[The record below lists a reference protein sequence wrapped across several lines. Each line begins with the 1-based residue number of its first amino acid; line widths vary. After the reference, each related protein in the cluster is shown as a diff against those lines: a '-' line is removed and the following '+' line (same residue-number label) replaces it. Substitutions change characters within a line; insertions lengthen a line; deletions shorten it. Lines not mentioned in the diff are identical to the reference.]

1 MADYNWTKIKKEY
14 ITSDTAS
21 YTTLAKKYGVAR
33 SAIAHRAGKERWV
46 EQKERYRNEL
56 ITKTVEAMQEKQ
68 LDKMKRIQDATD
80 RLLTKLEQAIDDL
93 DRQIVRDVT
102 KTKVIEYNNEMRP
115 DKPTKETIEEHEEV
129 KDVSTIID
137 RAGIK
142 AIASALRDIK
152 EIQMLKS
159 DLDQKEQEA
168 RIAKLQKDATV
179 EDKTVDITVTFGSD
193 AEEYSG

>member
-1 MADYNWTKIKKEY
+1 M
-14 ITSDTAS
+14 
-21 YTTLAKKYGVAR
+21 AKKAKTEGLT
-33 SAIAHRAGKERWV
+33 
-46 EQKERYRNEL
+46 EL
-56 ITKTVEAMQEKQ
+56 EK
-68 LDKMKRIQDATD
+68 A
-80 RLLTKLEQAIDDL
+80 EQAVREL
-93 DRQIVRDVT
+93 DIQLYKNVE
-102 KTKVIEYNNEMRP
+102 KTKVIEYKNKERP

-168 RIAKLQKDATV
+168 RIAKLQKDAVV
-179 EDKTVDITVTFGSD
+179 EDKSTEITITFGGD